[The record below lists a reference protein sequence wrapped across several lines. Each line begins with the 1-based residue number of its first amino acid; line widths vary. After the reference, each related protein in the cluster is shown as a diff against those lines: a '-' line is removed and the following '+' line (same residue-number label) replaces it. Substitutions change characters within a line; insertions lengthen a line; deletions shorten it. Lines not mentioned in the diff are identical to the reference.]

1 MPALEFINFLDIAA
15 MKKITRTVLLSAGI
29 ACVQPYAFASD
40 EALKEALQDCTKIAS
55 ALERLNCFDK
65 VAQTPAIIP
74 EQVQPRAPTSYS
86 LSIVERVLRNEE
98 NRSKDDM
105 QFLISEADEYDS
117 EGRVIGSEVI
127 ISAPAMGGRPDSP
140 QSYLAVSCILNITR
154 LQLITHQPVQK
165 QFVRVQLLMDGRP
178 TGSSTMWQ
186 VLDSGKVIDS
196 GRGLVAIDLL
206 RRLGNGQRLSIK
218 SDDPMFD
225 GIYFDATGLSNHI
238 QTERR
243 ACHW

>member
-1 MPALEFINFLDIAA
+1 ML
-15 MKKITRTVLLSAGI
+15 TGVV
-29 ACVQPYAFASD
+29 CVQSYAFASE
-40 EALKEALQDCTKIAS
+40 EALRGALQDCTKIAS

-74 EQVQPRAPTSYS
+74 EQVQIHVPASHS
-86 LSIVERVLRNEE
+86 LPIVDRVLRNEE
-98 NRSKDDM
+98 NRTKDNM
-105 QFLISEADEYDS
+105 QFILSEAGEHDS
-117 EGRVIGSEVI
+117 EGRVIGQEII
-127 ISAPAMGGRPDSP
+127 ISAPAMGGRPDAP
-140 QSYLAVSCILNITR
+140 KSYLAVSCILNITR

-165 QFVRVQLLMDGRP
+165 QFIRVQLLMDDKP
-178 TGSSTMWQ
+178 VGSSTVWQ

-225 GIYFDATGLSNHI
+225 GIFFDAVGLYNHI
-238 QTERR
+238 QMERQ